1 MAWNIKGT
9 MIEFCSCRVL
19 CPCWLGP
26 DTKPDQGWCSGAIA
40 YDISEGAVEGVDV
53 AGCKAVL
60 TAEWPGNFF
69 GGKGK
74 ARLYLDSG
82 ASADQRRALEAVFSG
97 KKGGLFEGLLGA
109 VVSSWLPAKT
119 VPIAIQIGDTLA
131 VSVGDVGK
139 ATITSFRDQAGK
151 AASVQGTAA
160 QGAFQSASMDI
171 ASCKETRWADPDMR
185 AWQGDSATVHRV
197 SWNG

>member
-9 MIEFCSCRVL
+9 MIEFCSCRAL

-40 YDISEGAVEGVDV
+40 YDISEGSVEGVDV

-82 ASADQRRALEAVFSG
+82 A
-97 KKGGLFEGLLGA
+97 GA
-109 VVSSWLPAKT
+109 EFVVTATKVLNERVASDHDCRGP
-119 VPIAIQIGDTLA
+119 VTL
-131 VSVGDVGK
+131 
-139 ATITSFRDQAGK
+139 QA
-151 AASVQGTAA
+151 A
-160 QGAFQSASMDI
+160 
-171 ASCKETRWADPDMR
+171 
-185 AWQGDSATVHRV
+185 HRP
-197 SWNG
+197 

>member
-1 MAWNIKGT
+1 
-9 MIEFCSCRVL
+9 VL

-26 DTKPDQGWCSGAIA
+26 DTKPDQVWCSGAIA
-40 YDISEGAVEGVDV
+40 YDIREGAVDGVDV
-53 AGCKAVL
+53 AGCKAVFA
-60 TAEWPGNFF
+60 AEWPGNFF

-109 VVSSWLPAKT
+109 VISSWLPAKT
-119 VPIAIQIGDTLA
+119 VPIAIRRGDALA

-139 ATITSFRDQAGK
+139 ATIASFRDQAGK

-160 QGAFQSASMDI
+160 QGAFQSASMEI
-171 ASCKETRWADPDMR
+171 ASCKETRWADSDMR
-185 AWQGDSATVHRV
+185 AWQGDSATVHQV
-197 SWNG
+197 SWIG

>member
-9 MIEFCSCRVL
+9 MIEFCSCRAL

-26 DTKPDQGWCSGAIA
+26 ETKPDQGWCSGAIA
-40 YDISEGAVEGVDV
+40 YDISEGNVEGVDV

-97 KKGGLFEGLLGA
+97 KKGGMFEGLLGA

-119 VPIAIQIGDTLA
+119 VPIAIRRGDTLA

-139 ATITSFRDQAGK
+139 ATIASFRDQAGK

-160 QGAFQSASMDI
+160 QGAFQSASMEI

>member
-40 YDISEGAVEGVDV
+40 YDIREGAVDGVDV
-53 AGCKAVL
+53 AGCKAVFA
-60 TAEWPGNFF
+60 AEWPGNFF

-109 VVSSWLPAKT
+109 VISSWLPAKT
-119 VPIAIQIGDTLA
+119 VPIAIRRGDALA

-139 ATITSFRDQAGK
+139 ATIASFRDRPARPPACRALRRRERSKAQAWRSRAARRRAGRIPTCGPGK
-151 AASVQGTAA
+151 ATPPR
-160 QGAFQSASMDI
+160 F
-171 ASCKETRWADPDMR
+171 TR
-185 AWQGDSATVHRV
+185 
-197 SWNG
+197 

>member
-9 MIEFCSCRVL
+9 MIEFCSCRAL

-119 VPIAIQIGDTLA
+119 VPIAIRRGDTLA
-131 VSVGDVGK
+131 VSVGDVGS
-139 ATITSFRDQAGK
+139 ATIASFRDQAGK
-151 AASVQGTAA
+151 TANVQGTAA
-160 QGAFQSASMDI
+160 QGASKAQAW
-171 ASCKETRWADPDMR
+171 RLR
-185 AWQGDSATVHRV
+185 AARKRAGPIPTCARGKATPPRCPEP
-197 SWNG
+197 

>member
-1 MAWNIKGT
+1 MAWNIQGT

-26 DTKPDQGWCSGAIA
+26 DTKPDQGWCSSAIA
-40 YDISEGAVEGVDV
+40 YDISEGAVDGVDV
-53 AGCKAVL
+53 AGCKAVF

-119 VPIAIQIGDTLA
+119 VPIAIGRGDTLA
-131 VSVGDVGK
+131 LSVGDVGK
-139 ATITSFRDQAGK
+139 ATIASFRDQAGK
-151 AASVQGTAA
+151 PASVHGTAA
-160 QGAFQSASMDI
+160 QGAFQSASMEI

-185 AWQGDSATVHRV
+185 SWQGDSATVHRV
-197 SWNG
+197 SWSG